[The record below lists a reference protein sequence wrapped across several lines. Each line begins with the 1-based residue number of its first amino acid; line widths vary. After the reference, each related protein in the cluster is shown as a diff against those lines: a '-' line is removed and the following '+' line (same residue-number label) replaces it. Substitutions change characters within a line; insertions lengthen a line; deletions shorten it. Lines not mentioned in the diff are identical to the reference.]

1 MTHSPLSNFKISNV
15 LQLHAPN
22 CSFILIRE
30 LIINYVKMEAIM
42 MDKTADVIK
51 LFLMINNYR

>member
-42 MDKTADVIK
+42 MDKTADVRK
-51 LFLMINNYR
+51 LFFNDK